1 MEPSLLKSIIRGNID
16 EEVNNKLITDNI
28 DEEVNNEL
36 ICNICID
43 MVTDVDNWL
52 TTDTTEDQIVA
63 YVEQICLAIAAVI
76 PDPMTEF
83 YCKALIENQLPGI
96 IEALV
101 NQGLNPTQFCNQVG
115 ACP

>member
-1 MEPSLLKSIIRGNID
+1 MQLTSLSLVILAASLSFASSMEDSLLKSIIRGNID
-16 EEVNNKLITDNI
+16 EEVK
-28 DEEVNNEL
+28 NEL

-96 IEALV
+96 IDALV
-101 NQGLNPTQFCNQVG
+101 NQ
-115 ACP
+115 